1 MHEHIIILSIE
12 FDQVPHVSLLKN
24 ATVTKLDKY
33 TTLII
38 IHYGYMDT
46 TDIPDAL
53 RLLNQTGVAIDFEN
67 AIYFLGR
74 ESVVVTKHTGMS
86 PFRETVFEYLGRN
99 SARITSYFNLPYN
112 KVFEIGSRIKL

>member
-1 MHEHIIILSIE
+1 
-12 FDQVPHVSLLKN
+12 VPHVDLLKN
-24 ATVTKLDKY
+24 ASITKLDKHS
-33 TTLII
+33 TLII
-38 IHYGYMDT
+38 LHYGYMDN
-46 TDIPDAL
+46 TDIPEAL
-53 RLLNQTGVAIDFEN
+53 QLLNKKNVEIDLEN

-86 PFRETVFEYLGRN
+86 PFRETMFDYLGRN